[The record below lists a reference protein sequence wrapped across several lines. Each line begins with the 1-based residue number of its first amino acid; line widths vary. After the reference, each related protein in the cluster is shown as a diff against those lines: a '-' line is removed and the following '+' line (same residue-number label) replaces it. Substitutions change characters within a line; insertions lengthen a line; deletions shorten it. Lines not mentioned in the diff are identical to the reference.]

1 MNQCSSVHRLI
12 PVNGCTINQQPVVV
26 VISTSQPT
34 CQQHTKECSAMAI
47 DKNEWLQGRLC
58 CVAVAVTL
66 LGMDDGCKFKVV
78 TCSVPVVIVIV
89 VD

>member
-1 MNQCSSVHRLI
+1 
-12 PVNGCTINQQPVVV
+12 
-26 VISTSQPT
+26 
-34 CQQHTKECSAMAI
+34 MAI

-78 TCSVPVVIVIV
+78 TCSVPVIVIV